1 MAAPE
6 VLAPPPVDSLQG
18 EGGNVTGR
26 WLLDTCVLSECA
38 RARPNAHVMSWL
50 AEADEA
56 ALALSVLTLAELKR
70 GALALP
76 PSRRRSALEAW
87 IDEALPARF
96 LDRVFPVNKQVADVW
111 AERQARLDRQGRP
124 LPVIDGLIAA
134 TAVAHGHGVATR
146 NERDFTEF
154 GVPLLNPWRP

>member
-1 MAAPE
+1 M
-6 VLAPPPVDSLQG
+6 S
-18 EGGNVTGR
+18 GR
-26 WLLDTCVLSECA
+26 WLLDTCVLSEYA
-38 RARPNAHVMSWL
+38 RARPNPHVVSWL

-56 ALALSVLTLAELKR
+56 ALALSVLTIAELRR

-87 IDEALPARF
+87 IDEALPTRF
-96 LDRVFPVNKQVADVW
+96 LDRVFPVDKQVADVW

-134 TAVAHGHGVATR
+134 TAVVHGYGVATR
-146 NERDFTEF
+146 NERDFAAF
-154 GVPLLNPWRP
+154 GVSLFNPWRP